1 MNKVLRRLNTPHK
14 IQDYIDALPYNTE
27 EITRSALGVIATKR
41 AQCLDGAL
49 LAAAALE
56 FHGHPPLL
64 MDLRANERDADH
76 VLAVFQYRKHYGA
89 IAKSNYVG
97 IRFREPV
104 YRTLRELA
112 LSYFNNYVSPE
123 RERTLRE
130 YSRLIKLKDLRE
142 VDWRSAPKNEDIYEP
157 LADRLERTVHYPL
170 FPKSIERALRP
181 CDARLVKGEMVGLDP
196 RGLYKAQ
203 SAKGS

>member
-1 MNKVLRRLNTPHK
+1 MKQTLKKLNTPHK
-14 IQDYIDALPYNTE
+14 TQDFIDRLAYNVE
-27 EITRSALGVIATKR
+27 NITRSARGAIQKKK

-49 LAAAALE
+49 IAAAALE
-56 FHGHPPLL
+56 YHGHKPLL

-76 VLAVFQYRKHYGA
+76 ILAVYTYKNHYGA

-112 LSYFNNYVSPE
+112 ISYFNNYVSPQ

-130 YSRLIKLKDLRE
+130 YSRLINLANFNK
-142 VDWRSAPKNEDIYEP
+142 VDWRNAPPDEDIYEP
-157 LADRLERTVHYPL
+157 LATRLDQTTHYRL
-170 FPKSIERALRP
+170 FPKAIERKLQLS
-181 CDARLVKGEMVGLDP
+181 DKRLVQGEMVGLDP
-196 RGLYKAQ
+196 KGLY
-203 SAKGS
+203 

>member
-1 MNKVLRRLNTPHK
+1 MKTVLRRLTTPHK
-14 IQDYIDALPYNTE
+14 IQSYIDDMAYNTE
-27 EITRSALGVIATKR
+27 EITRSAAGALVAGKV
-41 AQCLDGAL
+41 QCLDGAL

-56 FHGHPPLL
+56 YHGHAPRL

-76 VLAVFQYRKHYGA
+76 VLAVYTYKGHYGA

-112 LSYFNNYVSPE
+112 ISYFNNYVSPE

-130 YSRLIKLKDLRE
+130 YSQLINLAKFRK
-142 VDWRSAPKNEDIYEP
+142 VDWRSAPVDEDIYEP
-157 LADRLERTVHYPL
+157 LADRLEGARHFRL
-170 FPKSIERALRP
+170 FPKAIEKVLKP
-181 CDARLVKGEMVGLDP
+181 SDERLVQAEMVGLDP
-196 RGLYKAQ
+196 AGLYKA
-203 SAKGS
+203 